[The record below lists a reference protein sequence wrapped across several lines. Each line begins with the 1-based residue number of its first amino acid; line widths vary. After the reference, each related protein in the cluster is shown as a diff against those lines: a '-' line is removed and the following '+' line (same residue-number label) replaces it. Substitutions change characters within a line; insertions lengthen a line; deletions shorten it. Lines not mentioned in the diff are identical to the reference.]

1 MNQLFRGVEKS
12 RCYLRVSRQAFS
24 TSESASVVSAQNLIA
39 QQAESNRRSYQ
50 PVTLGHI
57 CAHQFLRNDS
67 TVLHRNFSSLSAA
80 TVTDT
85 VESDAGEKQSISTT
99 RPLTRDDVINRR
111 PSALERAKLKVVTPG
126 HAIFVLQK
134 HAAGGI
140 AMIRQSDFVLL
151 CESSRPGKKTDAK
164 VIATALKEFNLVNRF
179 VLQRVGARAAVD
191 GMLRSGIP
199 TWKVQDGKPRV
210 QAAVFVAQQILDE
223 KTGMYFA
230 LETTKVDTV
239 LKELHKGI
247 LEMEENGIK
256 LEAKNR
262 GDKPNDDDKL
272 LREALRVTGEVVQL
286 LVKRKSRP
294 ENALKKRAK
303 RKYLKRLQIGGGPYN
318 STLRLAT
325 QISILIGGSAVAQK
339 NIVDPYDKA
348 WWTKRVVPDVLRMIE
363 EASEMELEKKKSVE
377 AAEAKATEE
386 AEGDDVEDDESNAED
401 GDGDDDQEEGDS
413 QTEVV
418 SEEEKKD

>member
-1 MNQLFRGVEKS
+1 MNQLFRGVERS

-24 TSESASVVSAQNLIA
+24 TSESASAVSAQNLIA

-50 PVTLGHI
+50 PVALGHN

-67 TVLHRNFSSLSAA
+67 IVSYRNFSSLSAA
-80 TVTDT
+80 TVSDT
-85 VESDAGEKQSISTT
+85 VQSDAGQEQSISTK
-99 RPLTRDDVINRR
+99 PLTRDDVINRR

-164 VIATALKEFNLVNRF
+164 VIATALKEFNTVNRF
-179 VLQRVGARAAVD
+179 VLQRVGASAAVD

-210 QAAVFVAQQILDE
+210 QAAIFVAQQILDE
-223 KTGMYFA
+223 KSGMYFA

-262 GDKPNDDDKL
+262 GDKPSDDDKL

-339 NIVDPYDKA
+339 NIVAPYDKA
-348 WWTKRVVPDVLRMIE
+348 WWTKRVVPDVLQMIE
-363 EASEMELEKKKSVE
+363 EASAMELEKKEAAE

-401 GDGDDDQEEGDS
+401 GDGEDDPEEGDS
-413 QTEVV
+413 QTEAV